1 MRKFKHKNSNSTVS
15 GDSEKGYKL
24 ETGYWLPIWI
34 VENSNDWEEVEEFP
48 KIISFRSLYEKHY
61 NVILEYDGE
70 KCINRSDGGNPKTT
84 ISYST
89 ALVDP
94 KCEIYQVAVSETE
107 VFTLGDKV
115 KHPFTDG
122 FDVVS
127 KFIICKDPKKDVVI
141 SIYRPDLIGKLVANV
156 GNCFGNCNIEVSKL
170 EKAPEVLFVTEDGV
184 EIFKGDKFYYISI
197 RNPNPVCHSGY
208 AQEESAMNT
217 NYKYFSTIEAA
228 KKYIDENKPIYSKKQ
243 VREAIESSF
252 VRENYILDTPCCCAD
267 RFKEEIF
274 KQKLVL

>member
-1 MRKFKHKNSNSTVS
+1 MRKFKHKNSNSIVS

-24 ETGYWLPIWI
+24 ETDYWLPTWI
-34 VENSNDWEEVEEFP
+34 VENSNDWEEIKEFP
-48 KIISFRSLYEKHY
+48 KIISFRRISDKMLYTLGWDDLYWGKEAIVGHTLDTMITQSENKGY
-61 NVILEYDGE
+61 
-70 KCINRSDGGNPKTT
+70 T
-84 ISYST
+84 
-89 ALVDP
+89 
-94 KCEIYQVAVSETE
+94 EIYQVAVSETE

-115 KHPFTDG
+115 KDPFTDG

>member
-1 MRKFKHKNSNSTVS
+1 MRKFKYKKSNSIVS
-15 GDSEKGYKL
+15 GDSEKDYKL
-24 ETGYWLPIWI
+24 ETGYLLPAWV
-34 VENSNDWEEVEEFP
+34 VENSNDWEEIKEEFP
-48 KIISFRSLYEKHY
+48 KIISFRRISDKMLYT
-61 NVILEYDGE
+61 LGRYDLYWGKE
-70 KCINRSDGGNPKTT
+70 AIVGHTLDTMITQSENKGYT
-84 ISYST
+84 
-89 ALVDP
+89 
-94 KCEIYQVAVSETE
+94 EIYQVAVSETE

-115 KHPFTDG
+115 KDPFTDG